1 MRFCFADF
9 KRQLERLFV
18 VSYMPKKDL
27 MAKTSGPPMRVA
39 TMKISREIS
48 SLDEEVINPVSVAAA

>member
-1 MRFCFADF
+1 
-9 KRQLERLFV
+9 
-18 VSYMPKKDL
+18 
-27 MAKTSGPPMRVA
+27 MRVS